1 LFWLDSGLRQNDCVA
16 TGDLIRTSLNMN
28 TPLLKNTASGKWYRE
43 PYVWLLI
50 LFPLAA
56 VLMGIIMISL
66 AIRSDDGLVVDDYYK
81 QGLEINMALERDRAA
96 VFYGLDMDLSV
107 DEAGKRITVHLNGNN
122 IFTMP
127 ETLYARFIHRTR
139 SGFDQSLTL
148 TRSND
153 GHYHGSMPTLAR
165 GNWDVL
171 IEADNWRKTTKYT
184 VK

>member
-1 LFWLDSGLRQNDCVA
+1 
-16 TGDLIRTSLNMN
+16 MN
-28 TPLLKNTASGKWYRE
+28 IGESKNNQSRIWYKE

-56 VLMGIIMISL
+56 VIMGIIMISL

-81 QGLEINMALERDRAA
+81 QGLEINMVLERDRAA
-96 VFYGLDMDLSV
+96 VFYGLEMDLSV
-107 DEAGKRITVHLNGNN
+107 DETGKRITVHLNGNN

-148 TRSND
+148 TRSHD
-153 GHYHGSMPTLAR
+153 GNYHGSMPELAR

-171 IEADNWRKTTKYT
+171 IEADNWRKITKYT
-184 VK
+184 IK